1 MTLERRGRHLT
12 LFLSLLAALV
22 AGAGCNNGG
31 SGGGSSDG
39 TVKEKVAVS
48 LGQLVTQVPVAAN
61 TQQYFGFTFAF
72 PPDEGIKSWT
82 IDVAATLAK
91 VHVAPVSTVALIRAL
106 AASATVDVGLSMALP
121 AGTPCD
127 AAVSYWRQF
136 TVTLDAAF
144 LATAIAPAQ
153 PTVSASSIVQMASG
167 PFTICARVTFPVAAL
182 ITVDALVADVTR
194 TCTQAPQ
201 NFLGPWSGSYSC
213 QSVSCSNYQE
223 NGGVS
228 LTITHDT
235 ATNRWIYVDG
245 PYRYE
250 GSVCGNVFHFVR
262 NDPDEIERGTM
273 TLGVNPNTA
282 TKVSR
287 YYQRSN
293 TACYGDC
300 TDYLTR
306 Q

>member
-1 MTLERRGRHLT
+1 MTLEGRERQLIP
-12 LFLSLLAALV
+12 FISLLVTLV
-22 AGAGCNNGG
+22 AGAGCNSSG
-31 SGGGSSDG
+31 SGGGGSDG
-39 TVKEKVAVS
+39 TVQEKVAVS

-72 PPDEGIKSWT
+72 PPDEGIKSWS

-91 VHVAPVSTVALIRAL
+91 VHVAPVSTAAFIRAL
-106 AASATVDVGLSMALP
+106 ASSATVDVGLSMALP
-121 AGTPCD
+121 AGTTCD
-127 AAVSYWRQF
+127 AAVTYWRQF

-153 PTVSASSIVQMASG
+153 PAVSASSIVQMASG
-167 PFTICARVTFPVAAL
+167 PFTVCVRVTFPVAAL
-182 ITVDALVADVTR
+182 VTVDALVADVTR

-201 NFLGPWSGSYSC
+201 NFIGPWSGSYSC
-213 QSVSCSNYQE
+213 RSVSCSNYQE
-223 NGGVS
+223 GGSVS
-228 LTITHDT
+228 LTISHDAT
-235 ATNRWIYVDG
+235 TNRWIYVDG

-273 TLGVNPNTA
+273 TLEANPNTA

-300 TDYLTR
+300 IDHLTR